1 MSLKVPVNNRSIK
14 LKTVDGTVVQGY
26 VNIASEA
33 EPMDRPSDYLIRGQ
47 SPFLLVSQATIEG
60 KMVEAVLV
68 NKQHIVWA
76 IPE

>member
-14 LKTVDGTVVQGY
+14 LKTVDGTLTHGQ

-33 EPMDRPSDYLIRGQ
+33 QPMDRPSDYLIRGQ
-47 SPFLLVSQATIEG
+47 SPFLLVSQASIEG
-60 KMVEAVLV
+60 ESVEAILI
-68 NKQHIVWA
+68 NKHHIVWA